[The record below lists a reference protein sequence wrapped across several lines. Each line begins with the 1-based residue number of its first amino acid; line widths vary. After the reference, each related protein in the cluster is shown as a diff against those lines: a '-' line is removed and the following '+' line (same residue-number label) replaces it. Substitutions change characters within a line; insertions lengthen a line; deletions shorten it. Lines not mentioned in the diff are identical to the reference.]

1 MTKMA
6 CLWFA
11 FCVIVGGFL
20 FQTTQRVNDGR
31 QRLAVLTADI
41 QEEEESLRVLQ
52 AEWSYLNQPD
62 RLEKLSREYLHL
74 SPMKGQQFARTHSI
88 PLRPQPI
95 IPAAE
100 TDALLAAATPD
111 DAETLATGTMATA
124 ALPRMPVRKPVYRPA
139 VVKISPA
146 PTPVSAPAVVV
157 RTAKP
162 VQKTDAPRTAGD
174 DNRSFTDVMHALGV
188 AGR

>member
-11 FCVIVGGFL
+11 FCVVIGGFL

-31 QRLAVLTADI
+31 QRLAALTANI

-62 RLEKLSREYLHL
+62 RLEKLSGEYLQL
-74 SPMKGQQFARTHSI
+74 SPMKGQQFARTDSM
-88 PLRPQPI
+88 PLRPQPAV
-95 IPAAE
+95 PTVE
-100 TDALLAAATPD
+100 TDALLAAAALD
-111 DAETLATGTMATA
+111 GAETLAAS
-124 ALPRMPVRKPVYRPA
+124 ALPRIPVRKPVFRPVA
-139 VVKISPA
+139 AKTTPLPA
-146 PTPVSAPAVVV
+146 ATAAAVVV
-157 RTAKP
+157 RTAEP
-162 VQKTDAPRTAGD
+162 AKTASAPRTASD
-174 DNRSFTDVMHALGV
+174 DRSFTDVMNALGV

>member
-11 FCVIVGGFL
+11 LCVVVGGFL

-62 RLEKLSREYLHL
+62 RLEKLSREYLQL
-74 SPMKGQQFARTHSI
+74 SPMKGQQFARTGSI
-88 PLRPQPI
+88 PLRPKPVV
-95 IPAAE
+95 PDAE
-100 TDALLAAATPD
+100 TDALLAAVTLEG
-111 DAETLATGTMATA
+111 AETLAPVSM
-124 ALPRMPVRKPVYRPA
+124 PRMPVRKPVFRQA
-139 VVKISPA
+139 AFK
-146 PTPVSAPAVVV
+146 SAPASPPPASAGATVI
-157 RTAKP
+157 RTAAP
-162 VQKTDAPRTAGD
+162 PQPAAAPRTAGGD
-174 DNRSFTDVMHALGV
+174 HRSFGDVMNALGV